1 MSDGVSDG
9 WQPVKLVPTT
19 IVPNRELEAL
29 RKVAEAAKEYRDSQ
43 RVQMLNTA
51 KYDEPLYERQ
61 RQAKMVLDAA
71 LAAWEKVRDEA

>member
-29 RKVAEAAKEYRDSQ
+29 RKVAEAAKQLMALSI
-43 RVQMLNTA
+43 
-51 KYDEPLYERQ
+51 
-61 RQAKMVLDAA
+61 VLDAHPWLPWPALRAA
-71 LAAWEKVRDEA
+71 LAALEKVRDEA